1 MILDE
6 NNEAEY
12 KALLASLD
20 LARAAGASSMIN
32 RCNSQVI
39 TKQVNGDYKV
49 KGEHMRKYLN
59 LVKQHIGHDSNMR
72 FMQVLREE
80 NVGANH
86 LAKAASAEGMILD

>member
-1 MILDE
+1 
-6 NNEAEY
+6 
-12 KALLASLD
+12 
-20 LARAAGASSMIN
+20 
-32 RCNSQVI
+32 
-39 TKQVNGDYKV
+39 
-49 KGEHMRKYLN
+49 MRKYLN